1 MQELIN
7 SAVVILIQVV
17 ADTHKVAYLIRSVHL
32 SHFELCNYR
41 LDCQLSDTHVFVVCK
56 LQ

>member
-1 MQELIN
+1 
-7 SAVVILIQVV
+7 
-17 ADTHKVAYLIRSVHL
+17 VAYLIRSVHL